1 MSILGVPAILCWKC
15 ATNSAVEAKGVAVAI
30 MGVSGAG
37 KSTIG
42 NLLAKALN
50 CKFLDADD
58 FHPVSNIEKM
68 HRGIPLTDEDRIPWL
83 ESLRDVLRENL
94 ASRRNVVL
102 GCSALL
108 RRYREILR
116 SADPNHALG
125 SCCGTV
131 MFVLLDVKAEVLAS
145 RLEKRAA
152 EGKHFMPASLLQSQL
167 DLLQIDESEG
177 ILKVDATQSPQA
189 IVNIIKASIF

>member
-1 MSILGVPAILCWKC
+1 
-15 ATNSAVEAKGVAVAI
+15 

-42 NLLAKALN
+42 NLLAKTLN
-50 CKFLDADD
+50 CKFVDADD

-68 HRGIPLTDEDRIPWL
+68 QRGIPLMDEDRIPWL
-83 ESLRDVLRENL
+83 ESLRDVLRENM

-116 SADPNHALG
+116 SADRNHALG
-125 SCCGTV
+125 SCSGTV
-131 MFVLLDVKAEVLAS
+131 KFVLLDVKAEVLAS

-152 EGKHFMPASLLQSQL
+152 EGKHFMPPLLLQSQL

-177 ILKVDATQSPQA
+177 ILKVDATQSPQS